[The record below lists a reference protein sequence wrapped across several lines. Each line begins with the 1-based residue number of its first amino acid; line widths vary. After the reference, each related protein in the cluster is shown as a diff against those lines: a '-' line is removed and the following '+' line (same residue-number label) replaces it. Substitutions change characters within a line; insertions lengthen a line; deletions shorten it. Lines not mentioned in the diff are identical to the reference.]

1 MKRVLALTAL
11 MGIVFL
17 GAVDVRAAVVVFS
30 LSSPT
35 GPNPSLL
42 SLDATLP
49 TGAPL
54 VRQEGT
60 AGTTDYNTNYDSNR
74 TTYQGTITVDVD
86 NLLAPTTIK
95 FLSANLDADASG
107 KWLPRVNPGKSPY
120 TAPDVLPAQDADH
133 AMKFNFFADLLYAAA
148 RDVVYDVTSG
158 TEAVDASGS
167 FSSASQVF
175 TFTSGQLDFWYDLSV
190 LQAGLMDAGSD
201 DLTGD
206 SGTNAG
212 DDSSYVVAENG
223 GLKWATLTIPVLL
236 ESGGDFPNT
245 RVGTLFA
252 TAQVP
257 EPATWILMGV
267 GLVGLAAFARRRK

>member
-1 MKRVLALTAL
+1 MKRVLALAAL
-11 MGIVFL
+11 MSVVFL

-30 LSSPT
+30 LKSPSQIAL
-35 GPNPSLL
+35 N
-42 SLDATLP
+42 ATLP
-49 TGAPL
+49 TGLPL
-54 VRQEGT
+54 DPQEGT
-60 AGTTDYNTNYDSNR
+60 AGTTDYNTELASNE

-95 FLSANLDADASG
+95 ILSANVDADVSG
-107 KWLPRVNPGKSPY
+107 KWLPRTDPTKSPF

-148 RDVVYDVTSG
+148 RDVVYDVASG

-175 TFTSGQLDFWYDLSV
+175 TFTSGQLDYWYDLSA

-206 SGTNAG
+206 DGTNAG
-212 DDSSYVVAENG
+212 DDSSYIVSEDG
-223 GLKWATLTIPVLL
+223 GLQWATLMIPVLL

-245 RVGTLFA
+245 RVGTLYA

-257 EPATWILMGV
+257 EPATLILMGV